1 MVQISLE
8 LHKEGLDNLDT
19 MGKEVRRSVVSDAT
33 QDMTRFLQRNS
44 PRDHG
49 LLASWFIQSL
59 SDEAGVIKS
68 PAFYAIYQDQGTKA
82 HMIRPKNKKAL
93 YWTGSGLTHSMFY
106 AGGMM
111 HNKYTGAFSKGHMV
125 SGIKGKHFV
134 DKSFNQLKPRMSGY
148 LAKALERSG

>member
-19 MGKEVRRSVVSDAT
+19 MGKDVRKSVVSDAT
-33 QDMTRFLQRNS
+33 QDMTRFLMMNS
-44 PRDHG
+44 PVDHG
-49 LLASWFIQSL
+49 LLKSWFIQSL
-59 SDEAGVIKS
+59 SDERGVIKS

-82 HMIRPKNKKAL
+82 HMIKPRNKKAL
-93 YWTGSGLTHSMFY
+93 HWE
-106 AGGMM
+106 GG
-111 HNKYTGAFSKGHMV
+111 GFSKGHMV

-134 DKSFNQLKPRMSGY
+134 DKSFNQLRPRMNGY

>member
-19 MGKEVRRSVVSDAT
+19 MGKEVRKSVVSDAT
-33 QDMTRFLQRNS
+33 QDMTRFLMRNS
-44 PRDHG
+44 PVDHG
-49 LLASWFIQSL
+49 LLKSWFIQSL
-59 SDEAGVIKS
+59 SDERGVIKS

-82 HMIRPKNKKAL
+82 HMIKPRNKKAL
-93 YWTGSGLTHSMFY
+93 HWE
-106 AGGMM
+106 GG
-111 HNKYTGAFSKGHMV
+111 GFSKGHMV

-134 DKSFNQLKPRMSGY
+134 DKSFNQLRPRMGGY

>member
-19 MGKEVRRSVVSDAT
+19 MGKEVRKSVVSDAT
-33 QDMTRFLQRNS
+33 QDMTRFLMRNS
-44 PRDHG
+44 PVDHG
-49 LLASWFIQSL
+49 LLKSWFIESL
-59 SDEAGVIKS
+59 SDERGVIKS

-82 HMIRPKNKKAL
+82 HMIKPRNKKAL
-93 YWTGSGLTHSMFY
+93 HWMGTGNFY
-106 AGGMM
+106 AGGLY
-111 HNKYTGAFSKGHMV
+111 HSHGYGGFSKGHMV

-134 DKSFNQLKPRMSGY
+134 DKSFNQLRPRMGGY